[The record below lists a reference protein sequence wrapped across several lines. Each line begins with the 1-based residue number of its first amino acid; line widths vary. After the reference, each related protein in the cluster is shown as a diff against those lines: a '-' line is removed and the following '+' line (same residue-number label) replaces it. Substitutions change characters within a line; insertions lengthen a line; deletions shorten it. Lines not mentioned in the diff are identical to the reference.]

1 MGDAGE
7 IWVNATYTGSRVNVL
22 VSAIK
27 LALRLILIIGLP
39 VFVAA
44 ATYRFMKEAFVEPLS
59 QQASELVL
67 IEVAPGE
74 SFKQLCSTLEQR
86 SIVRY
91 AWALDLMARLKG
103 SDKKINAGEYQLSAS
118 MQPAEILRK
127 LVSGDVFKRT
137 VTVREGKSIW
147 DVAPLL
153 AEAGLYS
160 DAFTAD
166 DFNAALT
173 DKTLL
178 ARFGILADSFE
189 GYLFP
194 ETYTFS
200 RPIDAKAIVAA
211 MLKEGER
218 NWSAEWSDM
227 LDKLKLSR
235 HEVLTLASI
244 IEKESGNVDEQP
256 IISSVFHNRLRQ
268 GMRLQSDPTVIYGV
282 PNFDGNLTKEHLETP
297 GPYNTYLNHGLPP
310 GPIAN
315 PGRTAIEAA
324 IKPAETQYLFFVGD
338 GNGRHVFSTTL
349 QEHNEAVRKY
359 QLRK

>member
-1 MGDAGE
+1 M
-7 IWVNATYTGSRVNVL
+7 NVL

-44 ATYRFMKEAFVEPLS
+44 ATYRFMKSAFVEPLS
-59 QQASELVL
+59 LTSSELVL
-67 IEVAPGE
+67 VEVPPGE
-74 SFKQLCSTLEQR
+74 SFKHLCNVLEER

-103 SDKKINAGEYQLSAS
+103 SDKKINAGEYQLSAA

-137 VTVREGKSIW
+137 VTLKEGKSIW

-160 DAFTAD
+160 EAFTAD

-218 NWSAEWSDM
+218 NWDAEWSDL
-227 LDKLKLSR
+227 LDKFQLSR

-268 GMRLQSDPTVIYGV
+268 GMRLQSDPTVIYGI

-315 PGRTAIEAA
+315 PGRSAIEAA
-324 IKPAETQYLFFVGD
+324 VKPAETQYLFFVGD
-338 GNGRHVFSTTL
+338 GKGRHVFSTTL